1 VLEPNQDHIVHV
13 ATHLTLIQGINEMLE
28 TQQMGLEEAIPQM
41 QVASG
46 HTGQH
51 MEYIDPMS
59 APYSQFKEAL
69 QQFNEV
75 ITNGAKSLEAQQR
88 RAQKQQAE
96 GHAVQG
102 IETPPGVYGAAV
114 DASAKA
120 DILLATSQTKMGIM
134 KKEAEQRLAIND
146 ALAAQKIQHAAA
158 MARAKKAAPR
168 TK

>member
-1 VLEPNQDHIVHV
+1 
-13 ATHLTLIQGINEMLE
+13 
-28 TQQMGLEEAIPQM
+28 
-41 QVASG
+41 
-46 HTGQH
+46 
-51 MEYIDPMS
+51 MEYIDPES
-59 APYSQFKEAL
+59 APYPQFKEAL

-96 GHAVQG
+96 GQTAQD